1 MPAPPPVSTAGDED
15 AALLAQAFAG
25 AKGVVDI
32 RGQGLMIGIELDRP
46 CADLVTRGL
55 AAGLLINVTADKVIR
70 LLPPLNFSVDEGNE
84 LVARLAALIVD
95 FLAS

>member
-1 MPAPPPVSTAGDED
+1 MLGIKCRVPNTGVIMARRDETLVSVGAGDN
-15 AALLAQAFAG
+15 
-25 AKGVVDI
+25 VV
-32 RGQGLMIGIELDRP
+32 
-46 CADLVTRGL
+46 
-55 AAGLLINVTADKVIR
+55 R